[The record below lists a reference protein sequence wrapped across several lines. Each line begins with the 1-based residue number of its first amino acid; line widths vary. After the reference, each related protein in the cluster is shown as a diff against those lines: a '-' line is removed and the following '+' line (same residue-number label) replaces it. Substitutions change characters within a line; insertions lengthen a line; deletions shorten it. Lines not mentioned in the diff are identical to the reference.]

1 MHKHFLASGV
11 AVAALLTGASGAFAQ
26 TEISFWHSM
35 GGELG
40 ERVAAI
46 AEDFNA
52 SQDDYLVNA
61 SYRGEYEETM
71 VNAIA
76 AFRAGEQPTIVQIY
90 EVGTGT
96 MMAAEGAVY
105 PVYELLEEFGTDFDP
120 SA

>member
-1 MHKHFLASGV
+1 MLKTLLVSSTAGI
-11 AVAALLTGASGAFAQ
+11 ALLAGASSAFAQ

-52 SQDDYLVNA
+52 SQEDYVVNA

-96 MMAAEGAVY
+96 MMA
-105 PVYELLEEFGTDFDP
+105 P
-120 SA
+120 SIRFTS